1 MCFSVC
7 LHLYVSDGEHV
18 FMRSCAPVQLVILA
32 QHVAPRNSA
41 DVQMFLLGKQTQQR
55 PFSPGQRDCQN
66 KSLSS
71 PLDLSSNSDSLIHK
85 QITTC
90 PFFAG
95 CFWGFFLPAFG
106 YIVSF
111 VLILFSCMF
120 VHVSGASISLMG
132 HKGGER
138 FQILKTLGRN

>member
-1 MCFSVC
+1 M
-7 LHLYVSDGEHV
+7 SDGEHV

-85 QITTC
+85 QITTFT
-90 PFFAG
+90 FFG
-95 CFWGFFLPAFG
+95 GFFLPAFG